1 MTNAY
6 FLNCVCEWSPIVQLL
21 PSMKKEGRAKLCMY
35 VWYVSC
41 GARPQCNRHVLF
53 WACARG
59 WLELKCCVEVMPA
72 LHKLVGRPGGA
83 FERLS
88 SSSSTSVRHL
98 TSCAWWLG
106 FLIGV
111 GVNAVTSS
119 TKGKGACFQLQI
131 VALMYMYRTMYIRR
145 FLYKGPRGR

>member
-1 MTNAY
+1 MSFVITHYPLYDGSTTPTGPNS
-6 FLNCVCEWSPIVQLL
+6 E
-21 PSMKKEGRAKLCMY
+21 MKLISFSYGGDQQQPFQIKSRWVALHID
-35 VWYVSC
+35 
-41 GARPQCNRHVLF
+41 RPHT
-53 WACARG
+53 
-59 WLELKCCVEVMPA
+59 

-119 TKGKGACFQLQI
+119 TKGYGACFQLQI